1 MNTLDFSFE
10 QSPWEALLDTLR
22 PGDAVDA
29 VNFLTMMEGESE
41 ETLEDALL
49 ELESRRIMLDISD
62 LPKTAYTGEAAVRLR
77 REEQLVKQPNFWTAL
92 EETDPLR
99 LYL

>member
-41 ETLEDALL
+41 ETVEEAF
-49 ELESRRIMLDISD
+49 LDM
-62 LPKTAYTGEAAVRLR
+62 
-77 REEQLVKQPNFWTAL
+77 
-92 EETDPLR
+92 
-99 LYL
+99 